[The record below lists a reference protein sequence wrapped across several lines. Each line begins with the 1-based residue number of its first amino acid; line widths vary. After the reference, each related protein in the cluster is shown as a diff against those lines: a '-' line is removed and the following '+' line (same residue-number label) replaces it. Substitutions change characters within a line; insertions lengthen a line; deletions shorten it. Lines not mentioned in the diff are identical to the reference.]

1 MLIRAEIALHPKLN
15 RLFSL
20 SGAIAGAG
28 FGLLALI
35 VSADILIRNMG
46 LAKWPWLNEL
56 TEYLLTVSTFGGAP
70 WVLRQAGH
78 VNVDIL
84 LRVVPAV
91 IATVLLRAS
100 YALGLA
106 ISVIVTWLAV
116 SAARDS
122 FSSGSIVFKNL
133 VFPEWWMMVPVI
145 WCFALCSVEFLARLA
160 WGEDQ

>member
-1 MLIRAEIALHPKLN
+1 MNPKLN
-15 RLFSL
+15 TLFSI
-20 SGAIAGAG
+20 SGAIAGTG

-35 VSADILIRNMG
+35 VTADILIRNMG

-56 TEYLLTVSTFGGAP
+56 TEYLLTISTFGGAP

-84 LRVVPAV
+84 LRVVPAY
-91 IATVLLRAS
+91 IANLLLRAS
-100 YALGLA
+100 YALGLV
-106 ISVIVTWLAV
+106 ISVIITWLAV

-145 WCFALCSVEFLARLA
+145 WCFALCSLEFLMRFTS
-160 WGEDQ
+160 GEDQ

>member
-1 MLIRAEIALHPKLN
+1 MNPKLN
-15 RLFSL
+15 TLFSI
-20 SGAIAGAG
+20 SGAIAGTG

-35 VSADILIRNMG
+35 VTADILIRNLG

-56 TEYLLTVSTFGGAP
+56 TEYLLTISTFGGAP

-84 LRVVPAV
+84 LRVVPAS
-91 IATVLLRAS
+91 IANLLLRAS
-100 YALGLA
+100 YALGLV
-106 ISVIVTWLAV
+106 ISVIITWLAV

-145 WCFALCSVEFLARLA
+145 WCFALCSLEFLMRFTS
-160 WGEDQ
+160 GEDQ